1 MGLGVFALLDGRTQ
15 EARGHFQDVL
25 ARDGDRAQAR
35 LMLAF
40 IDGSLPASEHGQL
53 CEALRTVAGSSVLI
67 EACPSVAPW
76 P

>member
-1 MGLGVFALLDGRTQ
+1 
-15 EARGHFQDVL
+15 
-25 ARDGDRAQAR
+25 
-35 LMLAF
+35 MLAF